1 MLLIRRIILV
11 SLILLMIS
19 GCAGRNTTTPTIP
32 AVEGTDHV
40 VISEIMAGVTG
51 NNNFDF
57 IELYNPTR
65 EIIDLMGY
73 SLWYQLN
80 ASDPDTLLFS
90 WEVSALIPPHGYYL
104 LLREGQ
110 HVGVQ
115 ADAFFDYSL
124 VPQRGSLGLR
134 LRGAEIVDQV
144 AWGDTDAAFKEGTN
158 VPAAQNDVSLERLP
172 GGEAG
177 NTRDIDNNAEDF
189 FLNPSPNPQNSASQ
203 PAPAFTTSLML
214 SLTAPLESTPGSE
227 LEYQITVK
235 NPSSKP
241 VNEVSVFFPS
251 SADLEYKSS
260 TVPAVQQEGWLHF
273 SLGTLTS
280 FESKTISVIFEAP
293 WKYTTISVQGIHVD
307 ADGIEAPVFGGVMR
321 TVLQGGSIPIAIA
334 RTLIGTE
341 SVTVEGI
348 ASMYTGGLYAG
359 SSGTKFYIE
368 DETGGVQ
375 VYVPGGAG
383 KVDVPLGAFV
393 RVQGAIEPYRGAIEL
408 IPSPEDVELLSLPGE
423 KPAREPLATTPKE
436 LQLAPEEFAGRLITV
451 GGEVNRVEEFSFSY
465 EIDLLDDGVMASV
478 YIDKLTEVNVE
489 AVAVGQYYQ
498 VAGIAEILDDTIQ
511 VYPRVQTDLT
521 EIQPPTV
528 TLSARMPVNYDSSQ
542 PVTIDGTV
550 NNHLEENIKDLEFS
564 LVIPNGFSVTEI
576 SEGGEYDAEKAT
588 WNWKELPGNGSQL
601 EFSLT
606 GNASASQEYIM
617 LEEYTLTYTGQPD
630 ALRGDI
636 VYSFPGDS
644 VPVWAI
650 QGTVFR
656 SPYLLQEV
664 RTSGVVTG
672 VFSGLEGFW
681 IQGIDDGDA
690 LTSQGLFIYTLDPDL
705 KVQVGDR
712 VTVQGMVHE
721 AHSETQLFLED
732 LVIASS
738 NQLLPTAVS
747 LEPPADEIESE
758 LYYEALE
765 GMLVQVTG
773 NVLAVSATN
782 KFGETALVLPSYNE
796 VHLMQGG
803 QNGFAMRVDD
813 GSFITHMDQST
824 MIYAAATG
832 DLLSGIR
839 GPLAYNYGYYKIE
852 PLSAPRVIRQD
863 KLLPQLPAAEPN
875 QIRVMTWNVEN
886 FFDYLLPHPTDP
898 ALPSVAEYKAWLEKI
913 ANTILLAGTPAVI
926 GLQEVEN
933 IGILEDLAATSQLAP
948 FGYQAIL
955 LEGTDSRGID
965 VGYLVRGDVR
975 ILEVM
980 QFPAPEDLTSRP
992 PLLLKVEIKLD
1003 TGTRILYLLN
1013 NHFLSMSGGELA
1025 TEPRRIAQAAW
1036 NAGLI
1041 EQILVDDP
1049 NAQIILMGDL
1059 NSYYDSPPIETLRE
1073 AGLTHVFDDLEPQD
1087 RYTYIYQGI
1096 SQVLDHMLVSEK
1108 LAPAIARVDILHV
1121 NADFPLQL
1129 PGDTSVLHKS
1139 DHDPI
1144 VITLD
1149 Y

>member
-1 MLLIRRIILV
+1 MPLIRRISLV
-11 SLILLMIS
+11 TLILLILS
-19 GCAGRNTTTPTIP
+19 GCAGRNTATPTIP
-32 AVEGTDHV
+32 TADGIDHI

-51 NNNFDF
+51 NNNYDF

-65 EIIDLMGY
+65 QIIDLKGY

-80 ASDPDTLLFS
+80 AAEPDTLLFS
-90 WEVSALIPPHGYYL
+90 WEASALIPPHGHYL

-110 HVGVQ
+110 DASVQ

-124 VPQRGSLGLR
+124 VPQRGSVGLR

-144 AWGDTDAAFKEGTN
+144 AWGDTDAAFKEGTTA
-158 VPAAQNDVSLERLP
+158 PASHNDVSLERLP

-177 NTRDIDNNAEDF
+177 NTQDRDNNAEDF
-189 FLNPSPNPQNSASQ
+189 ILNPSPNPQNSASP

-214 SLTAPLESTPGSE
+214 SLSAPIESKPGSE
-227 LEYQITVK
+227 LEYQITIK

-241 VNEVSVFFPS
+241 VQDVIVYFPS
-251 SADLEYKSS
+251 SGDLEYKNS
-260 TVPAVQQEGWLHF
+260 TVPAVQQAGWLQF
-273 SLGTLTS
+273 SLRTLTS
-280 FESKTISVIFEAP
+280 FESKTISVIFNAP
-293 WKYTTISVQGIHVD
+293 WRYTTISVQGIYVR
-307 ADGIEAPVFGGVMR
+307 AEGIEAPVFGEVLR
-321 TVLQGGSIPIAIA
+321 TVLKGGSVPIAIA

-375 VYVPGGAG
+375 VYIPGGAG
-383 KVDVPLGAFV
+383 KVGVPLGAFV

-408 IPSPEDVELLSLPGE
+408 IPSPEDVELLSQPGD
-423 KPAREPLATTPKE
+423 KPAREPLATTAKE
-436 LQLAPEEFAGRLITV
+436 LQQAPEEFAGRLVTLS
-451 GGEVNRVEEFSFSY
+451 GEVIRVEEFSFSY
-465 EIDLLDDGVMASV
+465 EIDLLDDGDMASV

-498 VAGIAEILDDTIQ
+498 VTGIAEILDDSIQ

-528 TLSARMPVNYDSSQ
+528 TMSARMPVNYDPSK
-542 PVTIDGTV
+542 PVTIDITV
-550 NNHLEENIKDLEFS
+550 NNHLASSIKDLEVS
-564 LVIPNGFSVTEI
+564 LLIPNGFSVTEI
-576 SEGGEYDAEKAT
+576 SEGGIFNTEKAA
-588 WNWKELPGNGSQL
+588 WNWQELSGNGSQL
-601 EFSLT
+601 GFSLT
-606 GNASASQEYIM
+606 GKVATAQEYIV
-617 LEEYTLTYTGQPD
+617 LEEYTLTYAGQSD
-630 ALRGDI
+630 ALRGEI

-650 QGTVFR
+650 QGTVLR

-664 RTSGVVTG
+664 KTSGVVTG
-672 VFSGLEGFW
+672 VFPELEGFW

-690 LTSQGLFIYTLDPDL
+690 LTSQGLFIYTIETDL
-705 KVQVGDR
+705 KVRSGDR

-732 LVIASS
+732 VEITSS
-738 NQLLPTAVS
+738 SQMLPTTVS
-747 LEPPADEIESE
+747 LEPPVDEIESE

-773 NVLAVSATN
+773 NALAVSATN
-782 KFGETALVLPSYNE
+782 KYGETALVLPSYNA

-803 QNGFAMRVDD
+803 QNGFAVRVDD
-813 GSFITHMDQST
+813 GSFVTHKDQST
-824 MIYAAATG
+824 MLYAVITG

-852 PLSAPRVIRQD
+852 PLSAPRVIPQD
-863 KLLPQLPAAEPN
+863 RVLPQLPATEPN
-875 QIRVMTWNVEN
+875 QIRIMTWNVEN

-913 ANTILLAGTPAVI
+913 TNTILLAGTPAVI
-926 GLQEVEN
+926 GLQEVEH

-948 FGYQAIL
+948 FGYQAVL

-965 VGYLVRGDVR
+965 VGYLVKGDVQ
-975 ILEVM
+975 ILDVK

-992 PLLLKVEIKLD
+992 PLLLKVAVKLD
-1003 TGTRILYLLN
+1003 TGTRSLYLLN

-1041 EQILVDDP
+1041 EQIRVEDP
-1049 NAQIILMGDL
+1049 NAHIILMGDL
-1059 NSYYDSPPIETLRE
+1059 NSYYESPPIETLRE
-1073 AGLTHVFDDLEPQD
+1073 VGLTHVFEDLEPAE

-1096 SQVLDHMLVSEK
+1096 AQVLDHMLVSDN
-1108 LAPAIARVDILHV
+1108 LAPAINRVDILHV
-1121 NADFPLQL
+1121 NSDFPLQL
-1129 PGDTSVLHKS
+1129 PEDTSVLHKS

-1149 Y
+1149 F